1 MFPDWHDHFHI
12 PTVGDD
18 VVIASPHVIT
28 VDAKPERPTEFRI
41 AVQPRSTDGILSP
54 HAKALGTLLR
64 RTHADTARFLD
75 RYLRPSI
82 EQPELDELSVDLK
95 NILENHRSALDY
107 VAHHLADRCTPMPS
121 PERVQFP
128 VASRKDN
135 AVSFSKKIE
144 EWFPCLA
151 GLAPGVK
158 DHLLSIQDFS
168 GGHWLRQLA
177 DLSNF
182 NKHRTLSAQQPASF
196 NSVLV
201 RYGASGV
208 RLGELGLRSCSIEAG
223 GTLRFEDPAGNH
235 IDLGGPLILN
245 SSTTCLSNCDSRLEV
260 ILEERKLYCIPGS
273 YDSIAGLVWTI
284 AKNVFRTV
292 NQICGHL
299 S

>member
-1 MFPDWHDHFHI
+1 MFPDWHDHFSI

-18 VVIASPHVIT
+18 VVIASPHLIT

-41 AVQPRSTDGILSP
+41 AVQPRSSDGILSS

-64 RTHADTARFLD
+64 RTHSDTARFLD
-75 RYLRPSI
+75 RYLQKSI
-82 EQPELDELSVDLK
+82 EPPELAELSVDLK

-107 VAHHLADRCTPMPS
+107 VAHHLADRCTPRPS
-121 PERVQFP
+121 PEQVQFP
-128 VASRKDN
+128 VANRQDN
-135 AVSFSKKIE
+135 AVSFSKKIDK
-144 EWFPCLA
+144 WFP
-151 GLAPGVK
+151 GLASVAPNAK
-158 DHLLSIQDFS
+158 DHLLAIQQFS
-168 GGHWLRQLA
+168 GEHWLRQLA

-201 RYGASGV
+201 RHGASGV
-208 RLGELGLRSCSIEAG
+208 RLGELGLRSCKIEAG

-235 IDLGGPLILN
+235 IDLGGPLLLN
-245 SSTTCLSNCDSRLEV
+245 SSSTYLSNCDSRLEF
-260 ILEERKLYCIPGS
+260 ILEERELYCIPGS
-273 YDSIAGLVWTI
+273 NESIAGLVWTI